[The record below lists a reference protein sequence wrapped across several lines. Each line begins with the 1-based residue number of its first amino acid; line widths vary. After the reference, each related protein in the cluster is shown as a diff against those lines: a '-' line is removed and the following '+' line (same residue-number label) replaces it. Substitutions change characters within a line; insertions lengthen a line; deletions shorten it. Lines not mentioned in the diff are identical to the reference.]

1 MQLHKAFS
9 SIINF
14 PRINQRNK
22 LYNAFKEEEEFFN
35 TMNTPDDINF
45 AKDINDKIERK
56 IITRKMHT
64 LKLLK
69 KKNKND
75 IYSPNWRS
83 NKDILRNHKKDL
95 NIKPNEIDLKIF
107 DGNDYKNIFR
117 NQSRTIFN
125 SYVTA
130 RNYKHISHLKSKFLK
145 LTIDT
150 EKLVSNSKKINFGNY
165 ISDILKKERKKIN
178 IKETEFQKALY
189 KENLILNKD
198 IKKFG
203 VFQVNQDLKFQ
214 RAENNM
220 QKFEKNSAL
229 VYETLKMNIHYRH
242 SIFYK
247 MQKIIKEIVRLEEI
261 VLSIYKILG
270 YDEQATNYKQLTNI
284 KIKINATNQHDIL
297 KNTNNIFLQSNIIFN
312 KLFKDVEFEL
322 DLDEEKIFYA
332 INDKEKMILK
342 KISEREDILRSLNDM
357 KNEFERDMVN
367 YKNKYNNYL
376 SEYLIILKNYEDE
389 MEKYNITKK
398 NSQSSIE
405 FINDINFL
413 SEIKEL
419 LFNQKSKKVN
429 LFYDNLIYGN
439 IIIPCLEKLK
449 QKEYFVDE
457 IIKRMEKYEKTDPKI
472 FNKYTS
478 NCKYINKMKKF
489 EKEKKLIEEKE
500 LKEKLRII
508 TKHQKVIFK
517 NKYKY
522 NSPVQKKIKKTFSD
536 LKKQKIK

>member
-14 PRINQRNK
+14 PKINQRNK
-22 LYNAFKEEEEFFN
+22 LYNTFKEEEEFFN

-45 AKDINDKIERK
+45 AKNINDKIERK
-56 IITRKMHT
+56 IITRKMHN

-75 IYSPNWRS
+75 IYSPNWKS
-83 NKDILRNHKKDL
+83 NKDILRNHKKGL

-130 RNYKHISHLKSKFLK
+130 RNYRHMSNLKSKYLK

-150 EKLVSNSKKINFGNY
+150 EKLVSNSKKINLGNY
-165 ISDILKKERKKIN
+165 ISDILQKERKKIN
-178 IKETEFQKALY
+178 IKETEFQKALN
-189 KENLILNKD
+189 KENYILNKD

-214 RAENNM
+214 RSENNM

-284 KIKINATNQHDIL
+284 KIKIKATNQHDIL

-332 INDKEKMILK
+332 LNDKEKMILK
-342 KISEREDILRSLNDM
+342 KISDREDILRSLNDM

-367 YKNKYNNYL
+367 YKNKYNNYF

-405 FINDINFL
+405 FINNINFL
-413 SEIKEL
+413 SEIKDL
-419 LFNQKSKKVN
+419 LFNQKSKKIN

-449 QKEYFVDE
+449 QKEFFVDD
-457 IIKRMEKYEKTDPKI
+457 IIKKMEKYEKNDPKI
-472 FNKYTS
+472 FNKYAS

-489 EKEKKLIEEKE
+489 EKEKKIIEEKE

-536 LKKQKIK
+536 LKKQKKK

>member
-14 PRINQRNK
+14 PKINQRNK
-22 LYNAFKEEEEFFN
+22 LYITFKEEEEFFN

-45 AKDINDKIERK
+45 AKNINDKIERK
-56 IITRKMHT
+56 IITRKMHN
-64 LKLLK
+64 LKLLN

-75 IYSPNWRS
+75 IYSPNWKS
-83 NKDILRNHKKDL
+83 NKDILRKHKKDL
-95 NIKPNEIDLKIF
+95 NIKQNEIDLKIF

-130 RNYKHISHLKSKFLK
+130 RNYKHMSNLKSKYLK

-150 EKLVSNSKKINFGNY
+150 EKLVSNSKKINLGNY
-165 ISDILKKERKKIN
+165 ISDILQKERKKIN
-178 IKETEFQKALY
+178 IKETEFQKALN

-214 RAENNM
+214 RSENNM

-247 MQKIIKEIVRLEEI
+247 MQKIIKEIVRLEGI

-332 INDKEKMILK
+332 LNDKEKMILK
-342 KISEREDILRSLNDM
+342 KISEREDILRGLNDM

-367 YKNKYNNYL
+367 YKNKYNNYF

-405 FINDINFL
+405 FINNINFL
-413 SEIKEL
+413 SEIKDL
-419 LFNQKSKKVN
+419 LFNQKSKKIN

-449 QKEYFVDE
+449 QKEFFVDG
-457 IIKRMEKYEKTDPKI
+457 IIKRMEKYEIKDPEI
-472 FNKYTS
+472 FNKCAS
-478 NCKYINKMKKF
+478 NCKFINKM
-489 EKEKKLIEEKE
+489 EKIENERKIVEEKE
-500 LKEKLRII
+500 FKQKLKLFL
-508 TKHQKVIFK
+508 KHQKFILK

-522 NSPVQKKIKKTFSD
+522 NLPIQKRVKKTFSD
-536 LKKQKIK
+536 SKKQK